1 MVLHMVTSRAYLQAP
16 DSARAWTMIVSPTA
30 VVKSA
35 LASGARREMRVSYNY
50 GPMDSP
56 DPYTQFNFKLKVA
69 GGAVLAGFQELSG
82 MSPELPRKKI
92 AKITGLNKST
102 DVTLKRRVINAP
114 ALLDWLKQAH

>member
-1 MVLHMVTSRAYLQAP
+1 MVLHMVISRP
-16 DSARAWTMIVSPTA
+16 ISKRPTPRGRGRMIVSPTA

-56 DPYTQFNFKLKVA
+56 DPYTQFNFKLKIA

-102 DVTLKRRVINAP
+102 DVTLKR
-114 ALLDWLKQAH
+114 